1 MHLGAE
7 TKAFHVDFR
16 MPMLRWQV
24 PNRSDR
30 STDAVAEA
38 HDSIR
43 CRQTCSLPR

>member
-7 TKAFHVDFR
+7 TEAFHVDFR

-43 CRQTCSLPR
+43 CRQTCSLPQ